1 MDKKVLVGLELNREN
16 FEFLKMILN
25 ELSDEMTMSS
35 LVNWI
40 IEDYKGYIEKKIK
53 EMPIK

>member
-40 IEDYKGYIEKKIK
+40 IEDYKGHIEKKIK
-53 EMPIK
+53 EMI

>member
-1 MDKKVLVGLELNREN
+1 MEGVLVGLELNYEN

-25 ELSDEMTMSS
+25 GLSDEMTMSS

-40 IEDYKGYIEKKIK
+40 IEDYKGYIEEKLK

>member
-1 MDKKVLVGLELNREN
+1 MDKKVLVGLELNCEN

-25 ELSDEMTMSS
+25 GLSDEMTMSS

-40 IEDYKGYIEKKIK
+40 IEDYKGYIEERLK

>member
-1 MDKKVLVGLELNREN
+1 MDKKVLVGLELNHEN

-25 ELSDEMTMSS
+25 GLGDEMTMSS

-40 IEDYKGYIEKKIK
+40 IKDYKGYIEERLK

>member
-1 MDKKVLVGLELNREN
+1 MEGVLVGLELNREN

-25 ELSDEMTMSS
+25 GVSDEMTMSS

-40 IEDYKGYIEKKIK
+40 IEDYKGYIEEKLK
-53 EMPIK
+53 EMLIK

>member
-25 ELSDEMTMSS
+25 GLSDEMTMSS

-40 IEDYKGYIEKKIK
+40 IEDYKGYIENKII